1 MPPPARGR
9 ERISKRSSGPLQR
22 AASKVKA
29 GVTGISVNHYN
40 SNQYDNIYYR
50 IYGMR

>member
-1 MPPPARGR
+1 MPPPARGC
-9 ERISKRSSGPLQR
+9 LNV
-22 AASKVKA
+22 VKA
-29 GVTGISVNHYN
+29 GVTGMSVNHYN